1 VEGTLDPLVYA
12 RHVCELMGLKSPFG
26 GSE

>member
-1 VEGTLDPLVYA
+1 VEGTLHPIVYA